1 MSLLLLV
8 VKCFVAAKVGVFP
21 SKHQENEFT
30 KSSHFM
36 RGVEKQFTKSLQ
48 EFCKRLSFNTLQRK
62 SRSRFHLSTKANSS
76 LSQCYKIER
85 TCPSKL
91 FQGKQ
96 FFSHFSSNLPSFCPI
111 LSFFSFFLKKIVEL
125 FCQFRKRSYLCTRF
139 PKEEGKNE
147 IFDRLR
153 TEIQDKQ
160 RVHII
165 YNVYA
170 QAKSIP
176 INKKL

>member
-96 FFSHFSSNLPSFCPI
+96 FFSFFSSNLPSFCPI

-125 FCQFRKRSYLCTRF
+125 FCQFGKRSYLCTRF
-139 PKEEGKNE
+139 PKEGAKMRSLTDCEQKYKTSSAY
-147 IFDRLR
+147 ILY
-153 TEIQDKQ
+153 IMCMHKQ
-160 RVHII
+160 SRFR
-165 YNVYA
+165 
-170 QAKSIP
+170 
-176 INKKL
+176 

>member
-1 MSLLLLV
+1 
-8 VKCFVAAKVGVFP
+8 
-21 SKHQENEFT
+21 
-30 KSSHFM
+30 M

-96 FFSHFSSNLPSFCPI
+96 FFSFFSSNLPSFCPI
-111 LSFFSFFLKKIVEL
+111 LSFFSFFLKKNGEL
-125 FCQFRKRSYLCTRF
+125 FCQFRKRPYLCTRF
-139 PKEEGKNE
+139 PKTGARNS

-165 YNVYA
+165 YIIYVA
-170 QAKSIP
+170 CTSRSHSFLHRL
-176 INKKL
+176 INEQWSRKAWPVRQYYKYIYYSEEFDPGSG

>member
-1 MSLLLLV
+1 MISTRLSLRILFSESGRF
-8 VKCFVAAKVGVFP
+8 FVT

-48 EFCKRLSFNTLQRK
+48 EFCKRLFFNTLQRK

-96 FFSHFSSNLPSFCPI
+96 FFSFFSSNLPSFCPI

-125 FCQFRKRSYLCTRF
+125 FCQFRKRPYLCTRF
-139 PKEEGKNE
+139 PKTGG
-147 IFDRLR
+147 
-153 TEIQDKQ
+153 
-160 RVHII
+160 
-165 YNVYA
+165 
-170 QAKSIP
+170 
-176 INKKL
+176 KKLDL